1 MKLISKYTI
10 NKTESTEVFWLEDIS
25 VFYKNIAEKYSNS
38 VVLVDEECYN
48 VYKKDFSTFENFIQ
62 IKNAELSKSF
72 SEIEKLIYQIN
83 DFNLDKNSIIIGIG
97 GGATSDIVGFL
108 GSIFMRG
115 ISVGFIPTTLLSMVD
130 ASIGGKNGVNIAN
143 IKNAVGTIHQPDFIG
158 LYPKFV
164 QSLPRIEMANG
175 CAEIIKYGAI
185 FDKKLWDLLYENNLN
200 QFIENQEL
208 QQKIIEICIKIK
220 IGIISED
227 TFDKGIRRTLNFGHT
242 FGHAIESL
250 YRLSHGK
257 AVAAGMMFSA
267 FLSQKITRFS
277 SKEYEMLREMLI
289 KYELP
294 SVIKFEKDEVLE
306 RMMRDKKREKNEIQ
320 FILLSK
326 IGKAKIEKI
335 GKNEM
340 EVYLNEYNKFI
351 NI

>member
-1 MKLISKYTI
+1 MKLISKYSI
-10 NKTESTEVFWLEDIS
+10 NKEESTKVFWIEDIS
-25 VFYKNIAEKYSNS
+25 NFYQNIIQNYSNS

-48 VYKKDFSTFENFIQ
+48 IYKKDFSTFENFIQ

-72 SEIEKLIYQIN
+72 GEIEKLIYQIN

-97 GGATSDIVGFL
+97 GGAVSDIVGFL

-115 ISVGFIPTTLLSMVD
+115 ISVGFIPSTLLSMVD

-143 IKNAVGTIHQPDFIG
+143 IKNAVGTIHQPAFIG
-158 LYPKFV
+158 LYPKFI
-164 QSLPRIEMANG
+164 QTLPRIEMANG

-185 FDKKLWDLLYENNLN
+185 ADKKLWDILNENNLN
-200 QFIENQEL
+200 QFIENTEL
-208 QQKIIEICIKIK
+208 QQQIIETCIKIK

-227 TFDKGIRRTLNFGHT
+227 TFDTGIRRTLNFGHT

-267 FLSQKITRFS
+267 FVSHKLEKFS
-277 SKEYEMLREMLI
+277 LEEFKNLQDLLI

-294 SVIKFEKDEVLE
+294 SSIKFEKDEVLE
-306 RMMRDKKREKNEIQ
+306 RIMKDKKRDRNDIQ
-320 FILLSK
+320 FVLLNKIGSSSISKISKSEMNILLQ
-326 IGKAKIEKI
+326 EY
-335 GKNEM
+335 M
-340 EVYLNEYNKFI
+340 VFLNS
-351 NI
+351 